1 MPDQPLSCVEPTAAQ
16 PEAAPQS
23 EPLQQREAKMPTA
36 TVGKKA
42 PEFSA
47 MAFVDGGFKKIS
59 LSDYAGKWVLLCFY
73 PGDFTFV

>member
-1 MPDQPLSCVEPTAAQ
+1 MPEPTVSCVEPIKNRPEVPAQ
-16 PEAAPQS
+16 GEPADQMEA
-23 EPLQQREAKMPTA
+23 RMPSA
-36 TVGKKA
+36 RVGAKA

-47 MAFVDGGFKKIS
+47 MALVDGAFKKVS